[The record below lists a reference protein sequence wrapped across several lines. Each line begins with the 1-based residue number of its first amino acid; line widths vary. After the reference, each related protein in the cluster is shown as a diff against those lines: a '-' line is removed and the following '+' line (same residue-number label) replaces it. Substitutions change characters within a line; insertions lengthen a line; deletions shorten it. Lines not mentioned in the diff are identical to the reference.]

1 MENNARLTM
10 SQFETLNKI
19 IADLYDDAL
28 PLHNRIIN
36 FLYAMMGVVWF
47 DRGTVLFFGKMNTPV
62 IMKSILLSQS
72 TGKKMKIL

>member
-1 MENNARLTM
+1 MENNTRLTM

-36 FLYAMMGVVWF
+36 FLYAMISESGLTEGPF
-47 DRGTVLFFGKMNTPV
+47 FFFGKMNTPV
-62 IMKSILLSQS
+62 ITKSIRPSQS
-72 TGKKMKIL
+72 TGKKMRIL